1 MSTVTPESWPA
12 PELPERPD
20 GAGPPGPPERTG
32 ADAWPAWAAPLA
44 LVAALIGATIGG
56 LLVFVVTEAVGGDAG
71 DEPPGLLLGATAAQD
86 VAFVAAAIL
95 FARMSGPVWGDQF
108 GLRPTRFWRAA
119 GLVVA
124 TYVAFVIFA
133 GIWTTIVGDPGDE
146 PLLDDLGVDE
156 STLLLVLGALTVCV
170 GAPLVEEFFFR
181 GFFYRALR
189 NWIGVAGGAIATGLV
204 FGAVHFSSSPVEH
217 LVPLAVLGVLF
228 CLLYQA
234 TGSLY
239 PCIVLHA
246 INNSIAFGV
255 AKEWG
260 WEILPLTMAS
270 VAVCTAIALGV
281 GARWSPDA
289 R

>member
-1 MSTVTPESWPA
+1 LTSVTPESWPA
-12 PELPERPD
+12 PELPERPERPE
-20 GAGPPGPPERTG
+20 PPAPTG

-44 LVAALIGATIGG
+44 LVAGLIGATVGG
-56 LLVFVVTEAVGGDAG
+56 LLVFVITEAFGVDAG
-71 DEPPGLLLGATAAQD
+71 EKPPGLLLGATLVQD
-86 VAFVAAAIL
+86 IAFVAAAIV
-95 FARMSGPVWGDQF
+95 FAKMTGPVWAAQF
-108 GLRPTRFWRAA
+108 GLRPTQFWKAA
-119 GLVVA
+119 GLIVA
-124 TYVAFVIFA
+124 TYLAFVLFA
-133 GIWTTIVGDPGDE
+133 GLWTSIVGDPGDE

-181 GFFYRALR
+181 GFFFRALR
-189 NWIGVAGGAIATGLV
+189 NWIGVAGGAIATGIV
-204 FGAVHFSSSPVEH
+204 FGGIHASSSPVEH
-217 LVPLAVLGVLF
+217 LVPLAVLGALF

-260 WEILPLTMAS
+260 WEIVPLTVAS
-270 VAVCTAIALGV
+270 VAVCTALAVGV
-281 GARWSPDA
+281 AARWSPAA

>member
-1 MSTVTPESWPA
+1 MTSVTPESWSA
-12 PELPERPD
+12 PELPE
-20 GAGPPGPPERTG
+20 GPEPPEPPAPTG

-44 LVAALIGATIGG
+44 LVAG
-56 LLVFVVTEAVGGDAG
+56 LVG
-71 DEPPGLLLGATAAQD
+71 
-86 VAFVAAAIL
+86 AAII
-95 FARMSGPVWGDQF
+95 FARMTGPVWGAHF
-108 GLRPTRFWRAA
+108 GLRPTRFWRAV
-119 GLVVA
+119 GLVIA
-124 TYVAFVIFA
+124 TYVGFVLFA
-133 GIWTTIVGDPGDE
+133 ALWTALVGDPGDE

-156 STLLLVLGALTVCV
+156 STLLLVLGAITVCV

-204 FGAVHFSSSPVEH
+204 FGGAHAASSPIEH

-255 AKEWG
+255 AKEWE
-260 WEILPLTMAS
+260 WEIVPFTIA
-270 VAVCTAIALGV
+270 AVLVSLAIAMGV
-281 GARWSPDA
+281 GARWSPTA

>member
-1 MSTVTPESWPA
+1 VTSVTPESWSA
-12 PELPERPD
+12 PELPERPE
-20 GAGPPGPPERTG
+20 PPAPTG
-32 ADAWPAWAAPLA
+32 ADAWPAWTAPLA
-44 LVAALIGATIGG
+44 LVAGLVGATVGG
-56 LLVFVVTEAVGGDAG
+56 LLVFVVTEAIVGVDAS
-71 DEPPGLLLGATAAQD
+71 DEPPGLLLGATLMQD
-86 VAFVAAAIL
+86 IAFVGAAIL
-95 FARMSGPVWGDQF
+95 FARLSGPVWGAQF
-108 GLRPTRFWRAA
+108 GLRPTGFWRAV

-124 TYVAFVIFA
+124 TYVAFVLFA
-133 GIWTTIVGDPGDE
+133 ALWGAIVGNPTEE

-156 STLLLVLGALTVCV
+156 STLLLVLGAITVCV

-181 GFFYRALR
+181 GFFFRALR

-204 FGAVHFSSSPVEH
+204 FGVAHAASSPIEH

-255 AKEWG
+255 AKEWR
-260 WEILPLTMAS
+260 WEIVPFTIAS
-270 VAVCTAIALGV
+270 VLVCVAIAMGV
-281 GARWSPDA
+281 GARWSPNA

>member
-1 MSTVTPESWPA
+1 MSSVAPESWQA
-12 PELPERPD
+12 PERPD
-20 GAGPPGPPERTG
+20 GVRPPRREG
-32 ADAWPAWAAPLA
+32 ADAWPAWSAPVA
-44 LVAALIGATIGG
+44 LVAGLIGA
-56 LLVFVVTEAVGGDAG
+56 FVGGIVVYLIAEGVGADATG
-71 DEPPGLLLGATAAQD
+71 DDTPPGVLLGATALQD
-86 VAFVAAAIL
+86 VSLLAAAIV
-95 FARMSGPVWGDQF
+95 FARMTGPVWAAQF
-108 GLRPTRFWRAA
+108 GLRPTPFWRGA

-124 TYVAFVIFA
+124 TYVGFVIFA
-133 GIWTTIVGDPGDE
+133 AIWTTIVGDPGDE

-156 STLLLVLGALTVCV
+156 STLLLVLGAITVCV

-189 NWIGVAGGAIATGLV
+189 NRIGVAGGAVATGLV
-204 FGAVHFSSSPVEH
+204 FGLAHASSSPVEH
-217 LVPLAVLGVLF
+217 LLPLAVLGALF

-246 INNSIAFGV
+246 INNSVAFGV

-260 WEILPLTMAS
+260 WEILPLTVAS
-270 VAVCTAIALGV
+270 VAISTAIALGV
-281 GARWSPDA
+281 GARWSPAA

>member
-1 MSTVTPESWPA
+1 VTSVAPESWPA
-12 PELPERPD
+12 PELPE
-20 GAGPPGPPERTG
+20 GPGPPEPPARTG
-32 ADAWPAWAAPLA
+32 ADAWPAWIAPLG
-44 LVAALIGATIGG
+44 LVAGLVGAAIGG
-56 LLVFVVTEAVGGDAG
+56 LLVYVVTDAVGADPGDT
-71 DEPPGLLLGATAAQD
+71 PPGMLLGATVAQD
-86 VAFVAAAIL
+86 IAFVAAAIV
-95 FARMSGPVWGDQF
+95 FARLSGPVWAEHF
-108 GLRPTRFWRAA
+108 GLRPTRFWKAL
-119 GLVVA
+119 GLVVGA
-124 TYVAFVIFA
+124 YVGFVLFA

-146 PLLDDLGVDE
+146 PLLDELGVDE
-156 STLLLVLGALTVCV
+156 STLLLVLGAITVCV

-204 FGAVHFSSSPVEH
+204 FGLAHASSSPVEH
-217 LVPLAVLGVLF
+217 LVPLALLGVLF

-255 AKEWG
+255 AKEWA
-260 WEILPLTMAS
+260 WEIVPLTVAS
-270 VAVCTAIALGV
+270 VAICSAVALGAA
-281 GARWSPDA
+281 ARWSPAA